1 MLNLITEKEF
11 DKMYSIMEQS
21 FPTDEYRPYA
31 EQKALLKNEKYKL
44 FVFKN
49 DVDRIIAFIALWN
62 FNDFVFVEH
71 FAVDSTFRNRGCG
84 SLVLNEVKNKTEK
97 LICLEVEPPET
108 EISKRRVEFYKRN
121 GFFLNNYPYMQPP
134 ISKGKSMIP
143 LMIMTSNRSINVNEF
158 TNIKKILYKNVYNY
172 ND

>member
-1 MLNLITEKEF
+1 M
-11 DKMYSIMEQS
+11 
-21 FPTDEYRPYA
+21 
-31 EQKALLKNEKYKL
+31 
-44 FVFKN
+44 
-49 DVDRIIAFIALWN
+49 
-62 FNDFVFVEH
+62 
-71 FAVDSTFRNRGCG
+71 DSTFRNRGCG